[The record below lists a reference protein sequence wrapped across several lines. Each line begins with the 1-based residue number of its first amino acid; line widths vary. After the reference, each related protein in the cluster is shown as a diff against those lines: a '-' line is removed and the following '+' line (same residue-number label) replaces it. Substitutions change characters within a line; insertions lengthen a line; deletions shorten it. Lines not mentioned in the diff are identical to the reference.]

1 MDNKYLSSTHGY
13 NDVSGLQKLRTG
25 AKNNDD
31 QALEAVAK
39 QLEGVFLNMMLKSM
53 REANSMFGED
63 NPLNSKETEFYQGMY
78 DQQISLTMAEGKG
91 IGLADVIIRQ
101 MRGVG
106 GDQQKIEEL
115 LAKNETKSD
124 AEGVGFPLNREIKN
138 QGLPLDMQKSGYD
151 LPEKKTEYVLPL
163 ERARSVSWGVN
174 SDKVNA
180 PGIESTSISSSNTD
194 GLSAKPIAASIG
206 IPVSSRVS
214 ITEQADRID
223 VTPPESSSLE
233 STSLTSM
240 LQYAFPTA
248 AAFVEVIT
256 PYAKAA
262 ANELGIDVNAIVA
275 QAALETGWGNH
286 IVRGNDGK
294 SSLNLF
300 GIKSNSHWAGDRATV
315 KTLEYKDGIAAKETA
330 DFRSY
335 KSMDEAFQDYIS
347 FLKDNPRYK
356 HALENTNTAKD
367 WGFQLQQAGYA
378 TDPNYGKKIAGIVSR
393 LSSSDKN

>member
-13 NDVSGLQKLRTG
+13 NDVSGFQKLRTG

-106 GDQQKIEEL
+106 GDQQKIPPDTAAL
-115 LAKNETKSD
+115 
-124 AEGVGFPLNREIKN
+124 GFPLNREMENKI
-138 QGLPLDMQKSGYD
+138 LPLDVKQRGYA

-163 ERARSVSWGVN
+163 ERVRTVAWGKNVEGSSAKDSDVKN
-174 SDKVNA
+174 SNMQPSGISTDKVASNSNLNSNSISESF
-180 PGIESTSISSSNTD
+180 GIPALPTASAESTSI
-194 GLSAKPIAASIG
+194 AS
-206 IPVSSRVS
+206 VLRH
-214 ITEQADRID
+214 
-223 VTPPESSSLE
+223 
-233 STSLTSM
+233 
-240 LQYAFPTA
+240 AFPTA

-262 ANELGIDVNAIVA
+262 ASELGIDVNAIVA

-286 IVRGNDGK
+286 IIKGNDGK
-294 SSLNLF
+294 SSLNFF
-300 GIKSNSHWAGDRATV
+300 GIKSSHNWEGDKATV

-335 KSMDEAFQDYIS
+335 KSMDAAFQDYIS
-347 FLKDNPRYK
+347 FLKNNPRYK

-378 TDPNYGKKIAGIVSR
+378 TDPNYGKKIASIVSR
-393 LSSSDKN
+393 LSSSDRN

>member
-13 NDVSGLQKLRTG
+13 NDISGLQKLRTG

-106 GDQQKIEEL
+106 GDQK
-115 LAKNETKSD
+115 ETTPGT
-124 AEGVGFPLNREIKN
+124 AAVGFPSNREMEPKAF
-138 QGLPLDMQKSGYD
+138 PLDRGQRGYD
-151 LPEKKTEYVLPL
+151 LPVKKTEYELPL
-163 ERARSVSWGVN
+163 ERVRSVAWGKNSKNSNSEDNSSNNNSSNNNNMQPSVN
-174 SDKVNA
+174 F
-180 PGIESTSISSSNTD
+180 PGQTSSNTITQSFD
-194 GLSAKPIAASIG
+194 VPVLPT
-206 IPVSSRVS
+206 VSSL
-214 ITEQADRID
+214 EQ
-223 VTPPESSSLE
+223 E
-233 STSLTSM
+233 STSLVSV
-240 LQYAFPTA
+240 LQHAFPTA
-248 AAFVEVIT
+248 AAFVDVIT

-286 IVRGNDGK
+286 IIKGNDGK

-300 GIKSNSHWAGDRATV
+300 GIKSTHNWAGDKATV
-315 KTLEYKDGIAAKETA
+315 KTLEYKNGIAAKETA

-347 FLKDNPRYK
+347 FLKNNPRYK

-378 TDPNYGKKIAGIVSR
+378 TDPNYGKKIASIVSR
-393 LSSSDKN
+393 LSSSAKN

>member
-1 MDNKYLSSTHGY
+1 
-13 NDVSGLQKLRTG
+13 
-25 AKNNDD
+25 
-31 QALEAVAK
+31 
-39 QLEGVFLNMMLKSM
+39 
-53 REANSMFGED
+53 
-63 NPLNSKETEFYQGMY
+63 MY

-106 GDQQKIEEL
+106 GDQPKNEEL
-115 LAKNETKSD
+115 LATNETKSD
-124 AEGVGFPLNREIKN
+124 AGVGFPLNREMENK
-138 QGLPLDMQKSGYD
+138 GFPLDMTQSGYA
-151 LPEKKTEYVLPL
+151 LPEKKTEYELPI
-163 ERARSVSWGVN
+163 ERARSVSWGKN
-174 SDKVNA
+174 SDTLN
-180 PGIESTSISSSNTD
+180 S
-194 GLSAKPIAASIG
+194 KPITASIDVP
-206 IPVSSRVS
+206 ILSRVS
-214 ITEQADRID
+214 VTDQAGSTEKKSL
-223 VTPPESSSLE
+223 ESNSLE
-233 STSLTSM
+233 STSLKSM
-240 LQYAFPTA
+240 LRHAFPTA

-262 ANELGIDVNAIVA
+262 ANELGIDVNAIIA

-286 IVRGNDGK
+286 IIKDSDGK

-300 GIKSNSHWAGDRATV
+300 GIKSNAHWAGDRTTV

-335 KSMDEAFQDYIS
+335 KSMDAAFQDYIS
-347 FLKDNPRYK
+347 FLKNNPRYK

-378 TDPNYGKKIAGIVSR
+378 TDPNYGKKIASIVSR

>member
-31 QALEAVAK
+31 KALEAVAK

-78 DQQISLTMAEGKG
+78 DQQISLSMAEGKG

-106 GDQQKIEEL
+106 GDSQKIDEL
-115 LAKNETKSD
+115 LEKNQAQGE
-124 AEGVGFPLNREIKN
+124 AREAGFPLNNEAVGEKKGFPLNIQQ
-138 QGLPLDMQKSGYD
+138 QGLP
-151 LPEKKTEYVLPL
+151 LPEKKTEYLLPL
-163 ERARSVSWGVN
+163 ERVRSVAWGN
-174 SDKVNA
+174 NLA
-180 PGIESTSISSSNTD
+180 RNT
-194 GLSAKPIAASIG
+194 
-206 IPVSSRVS
+206 
-214 ITEQADRID
+214 D
-223 VTPPESSSLE
+223 VTPNTITTSLSAPDVTGQNKIVATNTAENSTVATSSQESSPLE
-233 STSLTSM
+233 SALRH
-240 LQYAFPTA
+240 AFPTA
-248 AAFVEVIT
+248 AAFVSVIT

-286 IVRGNDGK
+286 IIKGSDGK
-294 SSLNLF
+294 PSLNLF
-300 GIKSNSHWAGDRATV
+300 GIKSNQNWTGDSTTV
-315 KTLEYKDGIAAKETA
+315 KTLEYKNGIAAKETA

-347 FLKDNPRYK
+347 FLKNNPRYK

-367 WGFQLQQAGYA
+367 WGFQLQKAGYA
-378 TDPNYGKKIAGIVSR
+378 TDPNYGKKIASIVSR
-393 LSSSDKN
+393 LSSSDKK

>member
-13 NDVSGLQKLRTG
+13 NDISGLQKLRTG

-106 GDQQKIEEL
+106 GDQK
-115 LAKNETKSD
+115 ETTPGT
-124 AEGVGFPLNREIKN
+124 AALGFPLNREMEPKAF
-138 QGLPLDMQKSGYD
+138 PLDGAQRGYD
-151 LPEKKTEYVLPL
+151 LPVKKTEYELPL
-163 ERARSVSWGVN
+163 ERVRSVAWGKGAEHN
-174 SDKVNA
+174 SSTDKNSKNNNTKPSINFPIQIPSNSIAESFGA
-180 PGIESTSISSSNTD
+180 PVLPLVPSVDQGYLTENQPLKTLPIQSPST
-194 GLSAKPIAASIG
+194 
-206 IPVSSRVS
+206 
-214 ITEQADRID
+214 
-223 VTPPESSSLE
+223 E
-233 STSLTSM
+233 STSLASV
-240 LQYAFPTA
+240 LQHAFPTA
-248 AAFVEVIT
+248 AAFVDVIT

-286 IVRGNDGK
+286 IIKGNDGK

-300 GIKSNSHWAGDRATV
+300 GIKSTHNWAGDKATV
-315 KTLEYKDGIAAKETA
+315 KTLEYKNGIAAKETA

-347 FLKDNPRYK
+347 FLKNNPRYK

-378 TDPNYGKKIAGIVSR
+378 TDPNYGKKIASIVSR
-393 LSSSDKN
+393 LSSSAKN

>member
-78 DQQISLTMAEGKG
+78 DQHISLTMAEGKG

-115 LAKNETKSD
+115 LAKNKVNPDAVASD
-124 AEGVGFPLNREIKN
+124 FPLNKEMEP
-138 QGLPLDMQKSGYD
+138 QALPLDRAQRGYD
-151 LPEKKTEYVLPL
+151 LPVKKTEYELPL
-163 ERARSVSWGVN
+163 ERVRTVAWGQNVEDNSAKEIDFENSNQQPSVDLTVQATSKSASN
-174 SDKVNA
+174 SITA
-180 PGIESTSISSSNTD
+180 S
-194 GLSAKPIAASIG
+194 LSAPTAPAALV
-206 IPVSSRVS
+206 VS
-214 ITEQADRID
+214 T
-223 VTPPESSSLE
+223 E
-233 STSLTSM
+233 STSLESV
-240 LQYAFPTA
+240 LRQAFPTA
-248 AAFVEVIT
+248 AAFVDVIT

-262 ANELGIDVNAIVA
+262 ASELGIDVNAIVA

-286 IVRGNDGK
+286 IIKGSDGK
-294 SSLNLF
+294 PSLNFF
-300 GIKSNSHWAGDRATV
+300 GIKSSHNWEGDKATV

-335 KSMDEAFQDYIS
+335 KSMDAAFQDYIS
-347 FLKDNPRYK
+347 FLKNNPRYK

-378 TDPNYGKKIAGIVSR
+378 TDPNYGKKIASIVSR